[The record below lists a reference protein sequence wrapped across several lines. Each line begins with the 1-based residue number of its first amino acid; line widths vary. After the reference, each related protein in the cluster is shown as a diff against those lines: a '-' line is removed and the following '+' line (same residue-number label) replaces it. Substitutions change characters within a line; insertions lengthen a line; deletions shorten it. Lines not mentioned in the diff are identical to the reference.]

1 MPAIRTLFQADVTR
15 DIPPVV
21 YFHEQSP
28 EQLRA
33 EVSEYVITGGY
44 PESDPRHRRVAR
56 GIHEALVDHLTA
68 MARELD
74 KPRGPELPACWIS
87 GFYGSGKSSY
97 AKLLGLALGGVV
109 LPDGRPLAD
118 ALLARDDSPKSAE
131 LRAAW
136 TRLRAKVDPLAVV
149 FDIGSVARSDEHVH
163 SAVQRQVARALGYCP
178 GNSLV
183 AEFELKLEL
192 DGLWEGFLELADRTL
207 GKPWAVAGRQKL
219 ADQHFSHVL
228 HALQPGR
235 YTDPMAW
242 VDAHIGGQRQRDV
255 SVEESVEAI
264 EAMMASRAPGKSLF
278 IVVDEVSQYVHD
290 NEQRMLKLQG
300 LVSELGH
307 RLHGAAWLLV
317 TGQQKLDDEAQ
328 SSLLSKLKDRFP
340 QKLRVHLAPSNIR
353 DVVHRR
359 LLRKRPEVE
368 AGLRDLF
375 NLHRNDLRLY
385 ALDAEAITVE
395 DFVEVYPMLPGHVD
409 LLLRITSNLRS
420 RSTRVQGDDQAIR
433 GLLQLLGEIFRQRGL
448 AERETGALVTLEDV
462 YFVIE
467 SALDPDTQATLTRLF
482 DHADDLAAR
491 CARAVALLELIQD
504 QTPTTPDLVAKSLY
518 DRLGAGNQVRA
529 IQDALEHLRD
539 ANLLGYTEKHGYKIQ
554 SSAGQ
559 EWERERTALAA
570 TQEQVAEVVRD
581 ALKNLFGECDKP
593 RIQNRPLPWQVTWFD
608 NRGNE
613 LRLLDAR
620 GEAAAF
626 VSVRDPKPDER
637 SQELWIK
644 RSADE
649 RLQNEIVWVAG
660 DTMQV
665 ADLARDLVRSKSM
678 VIRYEPRQ
686 AGLPRERLRLLLEE
700 RGRYEDLERRIRG
713 AVADAW
719 MAGAMYFNGRAIRPS
734 DHGHLFRETVLAVA
748 TARLPDVYPAFTPL
762 AITDGELKPLLE
774 KDLSGLSSKLTST
787 GLGIVEFEA
796 SHYSVTCNGAVPQ
809 RILAYI
815 TETGGTSGQ
824 TLLQQFAKPP
834 YGFAGDVVRT
844 CVAGLLRAQLITIR
858 PDQGA
863 MLTSIRDPGVKDFF
877 GRDRDLRQAD
887 LFRSKEGVF
896 SPRDRNNVCKLFEE
910 VLGVRLDHDNDVIAD
925 AVFQYF
931 PARRERLRVIEQ
943 RLSRL
948 PSRAVLP
955 DTLQKLATALER
967 SCGDRHVQPTLV
979 EVKRHID
986 ALRDGL
992 TTLAMYET
1000 DLNDEAVRGVAELGR
1015 VRDNQLAQ
1023 LIAVSQA
1030 ADLAVQAASI
1040 DRQLT
1045 LERPWRDIAALQGD
1059 LQAICTAYG
1068 VARRTILGDQETRC
1082 QRARN
1087 DLKARTGFDKLDG
1100 DGQHAVLRP
1109 ITLAA
1114 YDTTEDAIAP
1124 TLEQLRDVFPQRLKR
1139 AIDEANDTLDRLL
1152 ADHPKLTVT
1161 PVRINLQ
1168 QVEIA
1173 SEAQLDAA
1181 LGDLRSRVVARLA
1194 LGERVRLV

>member
-28 EQLRA
+28 EQLQA
-33 EVSEYVITGGY
+33 EVGEYVITGGY
-44 PESDPRHRRVAR
+44 PESDPRHRRVVR
-56 GIHEALVDHLTA
+56 GIHESLVDHLTA
-68 MARELD
+68 IARELD

-97 AKLLGLALGGVV
+97 AKLLGLALGDAH
-109 LPDGRPLAD
+109 LPDGRPLAE

-131 LRAAW
+131 LRTAW
-136 TRLRAKVDPLAVV
+136 SNLRNKIDPLAVV

-163 SAVQRQVARALGYCP
+163 TAVQRQVARALGYCQ

-183 AEFELKLEL
+183 AEFELRLEQ
-192 DGLWEGFLELADRTL
+192 DGWWGEFLETAERTL
-207 GKPWAVAGRQKL
+207 GKPWAEASRQKL

-228 HALQPGR
+228 HVLQPER

-255 SVEESVEAI
+255 SVEESVAAI
-264 EAMMASRAPGKSLF
+264 EAMIASRAPGKVLF
-278 IVVDEVSQYVHD
+278 VVVDEVSQYVHD
-290 NEQRMLKLQG
+290 NEQRMLKLQT

-307 RLHGAAWLLV
+307 RLHGAVWLLV

-328 SSLLSKLKDRFP
+328 TSLLGKLKDRFP
-340 QKLRVHLAPSNIR
+340 PKLRVHLAPSNIR

-368 AGLRDLF
+368 AGLRELYAL
-375 NLHRNDLRLY
+375 NRNDLRLY
-385 ALDAEAITVE
+385 ALEAETITEE

-482 DHADDLAAR
+482 DQADELAAR

-504 QTPTTPDLVAKSLY
+504 QTPTTPQLVAKSLY
-518 DRLGAGNQVRA
+518 DRLGAGNQERQVHE
-529 IQDALEHLRD
+529 ALERLRD
-539 ANLLGYTEKHGYKIQ
+539 ANLLGYTEKQGYKIQ

-559 EWERERTALAA
+559 EWDRERTAQSA
-570 TQEQVAEVVRD
+570 TQEQVAEVMRD

-626 VSVRDPKPDER
+626 VSVRDPKADER
-637 SQELWIK
+637 TQELWIK

-649 RLQNEIVWVAG
+649 RQKDEIIWVAG
-660 DTMQV
+660 DTGQV
-665 ADLARDLVRSKSM
+665 AELARDLVRSKAM
-678 VIRYEPRQ
+678 VGRYEPRQ

-700 RGRYEDLERRIRG
+700 RGRYEELERRIRG
-713 AVADAW
+713 AVATAW
-719 MAGAMYFNGRAIRPS
+719 MAGAMYFNGRHIRPS
-734 DHGHLFRETVLAVA
+734 DQGHLFREAVLAMA
-748 TARLPDVYPAFTPL
+748 NARLPDVYPAFTPL

-774 KDLSGLSSKLTST
+774 KELSGLSSKLTGA

-796 SHYSVTCNGAVPQ
+796 SHYSVTCSGAVPQ

-815 TETGGTSGQ
+815 TESGGTAGQ

-834 YGFAGDVVRT
+834 YGFAGDVVRA

-858 PDQGA
+858 PDSGA
-863 MLTSIRDPGVKDFF
+863 MMTSIRDPGVKDFF

-896 SPRDRNNVCKLFEE
+896 NPRDRNNVCKLFDEQ
-910 VLGVRLDHDNDVIAD
+910 LGVRLDHDNDVIAD

-931 PARRERLRVIEQ
+931 PGRRDRLRTIEL

-948 PSRAVLP
+948 PTKPPLP

-967 SCGDRHVQPTLV
+967 ACSDRHVQPTLL
-979 EVKRHID
+979 EVKRHLD

-1000 DLNDEAVRGVAELGR
+1000 DLSDEAVRAVAELGR

-1023 LIAVSQA
+1023 LRATDQA
-1030 ADLAVQAASI
+1030 ADLAEQAANI
-1040 DRQLT
+1040 ERQLT
-1045 LERPWRDIAALQGD
+1045 LERPWRDIASVQGD
-1059 LQAICTAYG
+1059 LQAISAAYS
-1068 VARRTILGDQETRC
+1068 VARRTILGDQEAKC

-1087 DLKARTGFDKLDG
+1087 DLKSRTGFDKLDA

-1139 AIDEANDTLDRLL
+1139 AVEEANDNLDRLL
-1152 ADHPKLTVT
+1152 ADDPKLTVT

-1181 LGDLRSRVVARLA
+1181 LGELRARVVARLA